1 MIRPECPAF
10 STPSLRKRKAGLLLL
25 VWTCFV
31 PLAEAQEKTSNPS
44 GIYTCTD
51 SRGRKITS
59 DRPIADCLDRE
70 QRELGKSGIV
80 KRVVPPSYT
89 AEERARLE
97 EQRKAE
103 DAERARLAEERRR
116 ERALLIR
123 YPNQALHD
131 KERANALAQIDE
143 VMAAV
148 RKRGEA
154 LEQERKGIDTE
165 LEFYKGD
172 VQQAPPWLKRK
183 IDDNEQQVQ
192 VQKRFLGE
200 QLLEKQRINARF
212 DEELA
217 KLKQLWGKK

>member
-1 MIRPECPAF
+1 MQRMRTVGVC
-10 STPSLRKRKAGLLLL
+10 LLA
-25 VWTCFV
+25 WTLFV
-31 PLAEAQEKTSNPS
+31 PVAQAQDKVNS

-103 DAERARLAEERRR
+103 DAERARMAEEKRR

-123 YPNQALHD
+123 FPTQALHD
-131 KERANALAQIDE
+131 KERANALTQIDD
-143 VMAAV
+143 VIAAV

-154 LEQERKGIDTE
+154 LEQERKDIDTE

-172 VQQAPPWLKRK
+172 VKQAPPWLKRK
-183 IDDNEQQVQ
+183 IEDNEQQAQ
-192 VQKRFLGE
+192 VQKRFLGD
-200 QLLEKQRINARF
+200 QLMEKQRINARF
-212 DEELA
+212 DEELS

>member
-1 MIRPECPAF
+1 LTPLERPAV
-10 STPSLRKRKAGLLLL
+10 STDAMQRMRTVGVCLLA
-25 VWTCFV
+25 WTLFV
-31 PLAEAQEKTSNPS
+31 PVAQAQDKVNS

-103 DAERARLAEERRR
+103 DAERARMAEEKRR
-116 ERALLIR
+116 ERALLILF
-123 YPNQALHD
+123 PTQALHD
-131 KERANALAQIDE
+131 KERANALTQIDD
-143 VMAAV
+143 VIAAV

-154 LEQERKGIDTE
+154 LEQERKDIDTE

-172 VQQAPPWLKRK
+172 VKQAPPWLKRK
-183 IDDNEQQVQ
+183 IEDNEQQAQ
-192 VQKRFLGE
+192 VQKRFLGD
-200 QLLEKQRINARF
+200 QLMEKQRINARF
-212 DEELA
+212 DEELS

>member
-1 MIRPECPAF
+1 MSNPA
-10 STPSLRKRKAGLLLL
+10 PHLRKVGVLLLAWACL
-25 VWTCFV
+25 VPV
-31 PLAEAQEKTSNPS
+31 AEAQDKTNNPS

-59 DRPIADCLDRE
+59 DRPIAECLDRE
-70 QRELGKSGIV
+70 QRELGKTGIV

-97 EQRKAE
+97 EQRRAE
-103 DAERARLAEERRR
+103 DAERARVAEERRR
-116 ERALLIR
+116 DRALLIR

-143 VMAAV
+143 VIAAV

-154 LEQERKGIDTE
+154 LEQERKDIETE

-172 VQQAPPWLKRK
+172 VKQAPPWLKRK
-183 IDDNEQQVQ
+183 IEDNEQQAQ
-192 VQKRFLGE
+192 VQRRFLGD
-200 QLLEKQRINARF
+200 QQMEKLRINARF
-212 DEELA
+212 DEELV